1 MAVTLS
7 IDRTTTVKG
16 PCFLTFNSQTIYS
29 KDDVRIMPQKETW
42 DVPTSVAGKKSG
54 KNLKDITFK
63 VMRTQ
68 DGEVTAGLLGVIALY
83 ASQIPGTSIFGA
95 GLPLNIVS
103 LTESSDNF
111 ITFRNAAPTKLP
123 EMTFATDKTA
133 FGALEFTCIGANG
146 VAVNDANRFAYIN
159 TKVLS
164 GTITGATNASPA
176 VITSNAHGLANGDP
190 ISISGVVGNTAVNV
204 NGYAQAVTANT
215 FEVSSDAAGQ
225 TLIAGNGAY
234 TSGGVWGYGWPLN
247 LANVI
252 ATPFTGQWATTVPT
266 GTITSSEA
274 SPDVVTSSTAH
285 GLAVGDRVIISGMS
299 GDTAING
306 TWYVVS
312 VPTTTTFE
320 VSATR
325 GGSALAGAGSA
336 GTGGTFLRANA
347 LDLFDTEEGMQVTF
361 DLGLT
366 MKRSNNLGTYDILF
380 SSLEVKAK
388 GLPISG
394 NSGPSTRDIIS
405 SLNVQGTSVQMG
417 QSLSAEGQDLILSGN
432 GIYFRLYQAAVES
445 NEAVYST
452 EKLRPG
458 DFGWTAIRRF
468 GSGANLL
475 KPLYAVSTSP
485 INS

>member
-63 VMRTQ
+63 VMLTQ

-123 EMTFATDKTA
+123 ELTFATDKTA

-146 VAVNDANRFAYIN
+146 VAVNDANRFAFIN

-164 GTITGATNASPA
+164 GTITGASNASPA

-190 ISISGVVGNTAVNV
+190 VSISGVLGNTAVNI
-204 NGYAQAVTANT
+204 NGYAQSVSTNT
-215 FEVSSDAAGQ
+215 FEISTDAAGQ
-225 TLIAGNGAY
+225 TLVAGNGNY
-234 TSGGVWGYGWPLN
+234 TSGGLWGYGWPLN

-252 ATPFTGQWATTVPT
+252 ATPFVGQWATVVPT
-266 GTITSSEA
+266 GTATCTEA
-274 SPDVVTSSTAH
+274 SPSVFTLNNH
-285 GLAVGDRVIISGMS
+285 GLVNGDRVLTSGYT
-299 GDTAING
+299 DTALNG
-306 TWYVVS
+306 IFFIVS
-312 VPTTTTFE
+312 ATTNTFE
-320 VSATR
+320 IAATR
-325 GGSALAGAGSA
+325 GGAAINNAVGADS
-336 GTGGTFLRANA
+336 GTVLRANA
-347 LDLFDTEEGMQVTF
+347 LDQFDTEEGMQVTF

-366 MKRSNNLGTYDILF
+366 PKRSNNLGTYDILF

-388 GLPISG
+388 GLPISA

-405 SLNVQGTSVQMG
+405 SLNVQGTNVQMG
-417 QSLSAEGQDLILSGN
+417 QSLAAEGQDLILSGN